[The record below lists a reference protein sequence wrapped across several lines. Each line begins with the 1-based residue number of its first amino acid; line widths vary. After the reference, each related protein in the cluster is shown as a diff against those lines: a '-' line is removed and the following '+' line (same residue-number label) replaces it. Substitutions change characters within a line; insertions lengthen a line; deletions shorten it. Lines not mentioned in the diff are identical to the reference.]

1 MVQWDWPVAIPGTQ
15 GVKPLGEL
23 VPEELALVVD
33 LVYDKTRLL
42 GSRVKAVREA
52 VRKLQNGL
60 PSKCLKESTLPLED
74 LQRICVLRMQML
86 PDEDIRALTEEEAQ
100 ALNDELGKDSPQTDI
115 IPLMVDYL
123 ISEEGRTLRE
133 DLLDRILERAQ
144 EAKKE

>member
-1 MVQWDWPVAIPGTQ
+1 
-15 GVKPLGEL
+15 
-23 VPEELALVVD
+23 
-33 LVYDKTRLL
+33 
-42 GSRVKAVREA
+42 
-52 VRKLQNGL
+52 
-60 PSKCLKESTLPLED
+60 
-74 LQRICVLRMQML
+74 MQML